1 MQPLEKALK
10 IVFDYIGNNYVLPT
24 GEFIN
29 DDFGNNSQIRNPF
42 YGQSPSKV
50 KFMFGTQK
58 ELNIWL
64 TTTTD
69 KYPLVWLVYPI
80 TESYTNDASPLVSY
94 EGTRLIFAINNDSE
108 KLVHI
113 RLQTTKFVLNQ
124 LIEKFTT
131 LMRNSR
137 FTGFIKIDKTVKIK
151 EKFYPNYSTNEQKTS
166 GTVDVWDAI
175 TFDCDLQLISN
186 CIK

>member
-10 IVFDYIGNNYVLPT
+10 IVFDFIGNDYCLPQ

-29 DDFGNNSQIRNPF
+29 DDFGNNNQIRNPF
-42 YGQSPSKV
+42 YGQTPSKL

-58 ELNIWL
+58 ELNVWL
-64 TTTTD
+64 ATTTD
-69 KYPLVWLVYPI
+69 KYPLVWLVYPV
-80 TESYTNDASPLVSY
+80 TESYNNNPQSFYTY
-94 EGTRLIFAINNDSE
+94 KGIRLIFAINNDAE
-108 KLVHI
+108 KLVQT
-113 RLQTTKFVLNQ
+113 RLQTTRFVLDQ
-124 LIEKFTT
+124 LTARFTE

-137 FTGFIKIDKTVKIK
+137 FKKFILIDKQVDIK
-151 EKFYPNYSTNEQKTS
+151 EKFFPNYSTNEQKTG

-175 TFDCDLQLISN
+175 TFDCDLHLIPN

>member
-10 IVFDYIGNNYVLPT
+10 IVFDHIGNNYVLPT
-24 GEFIN
+24 GEFIV

-42 YGQSPSKV
+42 YGQTPSKV

-64 TTTTD
+64 ATTTD
-69 KYPLVWLVYPI
+69 KYPLVWLVYPV
-80 TESYTNDASPLVSY
+80 TESYNNNPQSFYTYS
-94 EGTRLIFAINNDSE
+94 GTRLIFAINNDSE
-108 KLVHI
+108 KLVQI

-131 LMRNSR
+131 LMRNSH
-137 FTGFIKIDKTVKIK
+137 FKKFILIDKKVNIK
-151 EKFYPNYSTNEQKTS
+151 EKFFPNYSTNEQKTS

-175 TFDCDLQLISN
+175 TFDCDLHLIPN

>member
-1 MQPLEKALK
+1 MQPLEIALK
-10 IVFDYIGNNYVLPT
+10 KVFDFIGDDYVLPT

-42 YGQSPSKV
+42 YGQTPSKL

-64 TTTTD
+64 ATTTD
-69 KYPLVWLVYPI
+69 KYPLVWLVYPV
-80 TESYTNDASPLVSY
+80 TESYNNNPQSFYTY
-94 EGTRLIFAINNDSE
+94 KGIRLIFAINSDAE
-108 KLVHI
+108 KLVQI
-113 RLQTTKFVLNQ
+113 RLQTTKFILNQ
-124 LIEKFTT
+124 LIDRFTE

-137 FTGFIKIDKTVKIK
+137 FKRFILIDKQVDVK
-151 EKFYPNYSTNEQKTS
+151 EKFFPNYSTNEQKTS
-166 GTVDVWDAI
+166 GTVEIWDAI
-175 TFDCDLQLISN
+175 TFDCDLHLLPN

>member
-10 IVFDYIGNNYVLPT
+10 IVFDFIGNDYVLPT

-42 YGQSPSKV
+42 YGQTPSKL

-64 TTTTD
+64 ATTTD
-69 KYPLVWLVYPI
+69 KYPLVWLVYPV
-80 TESYTNDASPLVSY
+80 TESYNNNPQSFYTY
-94 EGTRLIFAINNDSE
+94 KGIRLIFAINNDAE
-108 KLVHI
+108 KLVQI
-113 RLQTTKFVLNQ
+113 RLQTTKFILDQ
-124 LIEKFTT
+124 LIDRFTM
-131 LMRNSR
+131 LMRNSQFRR
-137 FTGFIKIDKTVKIK
+137 FISIDKQVDVK
-151 EKFYPNYSTNEQKTS
+151 EKFFPNYSTNEQKTS
-166 GTVDVWDAI
+166 GTVEIWDAI
-175 TFDCDLQLISN
+175 TFDCDMHLIPN